1 MLHSKT
7 LKVGLARINHVGHD
21 LGTQEIE
28 ISSTSHIVDVI
39 VGYL

>member
-1 MLHSKT
+1 MLHCRNT
-7 LKVGLARINHVGHD
+7 RVELAGRNHVRHD
-21 LGTQEIE
+21 PGTQEIE